1 MSGKSIYANMTCL
14 LQGSFRRF
22 YFRLG
27 LPYESDVRG
36 CSTTLVGL
44 SIADLGLIW
53 AVQDEQISLRVV

>member
-1 MSGKSIYANMTCL
+1 MTGKSIYANMTCL
-14 LQGSFRRF
+14 LQGLFRRF